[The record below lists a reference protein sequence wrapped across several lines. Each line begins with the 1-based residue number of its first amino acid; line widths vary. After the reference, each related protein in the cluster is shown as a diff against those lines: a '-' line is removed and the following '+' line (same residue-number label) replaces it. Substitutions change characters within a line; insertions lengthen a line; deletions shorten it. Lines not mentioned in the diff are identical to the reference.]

1 METNNLSP
9 NEVTDYVMIALVR
22 KILWHSMQNDYLQ
35 TKICNYYTY
44 IAKIEHWTILEKDN
58 YNIKKR
64 NIKIK
69 PHLEITEISLHI

>member
-1 METNNLSP
+1 
-9 NEVTDYVMIALVR
+9 
-22 KILWHSMQNDYLQ
+22 MQNDYLQ